1 VLTSSDNAI
10 YRTYPGHCTRVCT
23 TTQEMPRV
31 VRQFHFHR
39 WPDGAS
45 VPNSKAALLELIDM
59 VENWQKQSGNKPVT
73 VHCM

>member
-1 VLTSSDNAI
+1 MN
-10 YRTYPGHCTRVCT
+10 
-23 TTQEMPRV
+23 QEMPRV